1 MNIIY
6 AGNISNDRIKIRD
19 GEEFVSIGGSAIYS
33 AFSTKFIDSTY
44 EVGIIGNTI
53 EENVKYIKENNITFI
68 GNIIKR
74 SLKFDIDEL
83 NGTCIGENY
92 NIVSNPRN
100 RKIVTEH
107 LHVSFR
113 KGIDIKNI
121 IETISFKTL
130 SVDVMIHSVDK
141 MIHYIKKYENKIDI
155 LFCNMS
161 EFLKIKEIIK
171 KIPLIVIT
179 NSKYPLLI
187 KENNNI
193 YTMNIKKSKKLLS
206 DTGAGDSFI
215 GGFLSKYLKEK
226 NLLEA
231 TNYGVYAATLSIE
244 EIGPLRI
251 KKKKKKFKMKR
262 MMKLPNNLIV
272 IGNSCAGKST
282 FVRIFE
288 KYYNLYINI
297 DDYGPLLEIFKLDD
311 KIRQDKT
318 IVLNKEI
325 EKNINYCSE
334 IIEEYRRDYPDI
346 KYYTK
351 ISENLK
357 GHEILRPILW
367 DLILEYSLKKEKEGN
382 KIIQFARGKDKL
394 YESEF
399 GRDVYKRSITKIYEN
414 IENAQETIIV
424 NLIAPLENRI
434 NRNLERE
441 RKGGHYVS
449 ESTIKQIYDKDYFI
463 SENYKGYNVI
473 KIKDKKVLVINI
485 LNNQLKEEEIEKNI
499 YLKIERILKKYNKFM
514 EEEYG
519 FE

>member
-1 MNIIY
+1 MP
-6 AGNISNDRIKIRD
+6 K
-19 GEEFVSIGGSAIYS
+19 
-33 AFSTKFIDSTY
+33 
-44 EVGIIGNTI
+44 
-53 EENVKYIKENNITFI
+53 
-68 GNIIKR
+68 
-74 SLKFDIDEL
+74 
-83 NGTCIGENY
+83 
-92 NIVSNPRN
+92 
-100 RKIVTEH
+100 
-107 LHVSFR
+107 
-113 KGIDIKNI
+113 
-121 IETISFKTL
+121 
-130 SVDVMIHSVDK
+130 
-141 MIHYIKKYENKIDI
+141 
-155 LFCNMS
+155 
-161 EFLKIKEIIK
+161 
-171 KIPLIVIT
+171 
-179 NSKYPLLI
+179 
-187 KENNNI
+187 
-193 YTMNIKKSKKLLS
+193 
-206 DTGAGDSFI
+206 
-215 GGFLSKYLKEK
+215 
-226 NLLEA
+226 
-231 TNYGVYAATLSIE
+231 
-244 EIGPLRI
+244 
-251 KKKKKKFKMKR
+251 
-262 MMKLPNNLIV
+262 NLIV

-311 KIRQDKT
+311 KIRQDEA

-334 IIEEYRRDYPDI
+334 IIEEYRRDYPNI

-367 DLILEYSLKKEKEGN
+367 DLILEYSLKKEKEEN

-463 SENYKGYNVI
+463 SENYKEYNVI